1 MPPKPW
7 DVLSSRRNRSYR
19 IFEVRIDHARSPRTG
34 RSHDF
39 YILESRDWVNVIP
52 LTSTGDVVLI
62 RQYRHG
68 IRENTLEIP
77 GGIVEPGDSPE
88 QAARRELAE
97 ETGYLERSMDY
108 LGYVHPNPAFLN
120 NRCHTFVARDVR
132 LNGEQ
137 DQDEKEDIE
146 IVLYPLSDVPRL
158 IRENEI
164 THALVLA
171 AFHRFTLDPAPA
183 GHGGTKSPEPSRA
196 REKPENPGD
205 DP

>member
-7 DVLSSRRNRSYR
+7 DILSSRRDRSYR
-19 IFEVRIDHARSPRTG
+19 IFQIRTDHARSPRTG

-52 LTSTGDVVLI
+52 LTNGGDVVLI
-62 RQYRHG
+62 HQFRHG

-77 GGIVEPGDSPE
+77 GGILEQGDSPE

-97 ETGYLERSMDY
+97 ETGYLDRRMDY
-108 LGYVHPNPAFLN
+108 LGYVHPNPAILN
-120 NRCHTFVARDVR
+120 NRCHTFVARDVY

-137 DQDEKEDIE
+137 DQDDKEDIE
-146 IVLYPLSDVPRL
+146 ITLHPLSDIPRL

-171 AFHRFTLDPAPA
+171 AFHRFYMGFVPAVDAEMESA
-183 GHGGTKSPEPSRA
+183 GALAKRP
-196 REKPENPGD
+196 
-205 DP
+205 